1 MAYEIKSEMD
11 IKEVADRF
19 SDTVAIRG
27 YTANGSSYDYRRQ
40 STKEEKQVL
49 SAVMYGTLLGLNR
62 SLQPDVGEFPP
73 QSVQIAKDIAEF
85 TFNRSFPDSNYN
97 GYLSIYSPLDDII
110 NNWNDWDKIHPRQA
124 DDKKTM
130 TFEEYLLKM
139 GAEDKEF
146 EAVIDNSDMPAT
158 FCPPGDIYYSAYC
171 HEKYGT
177 LLAAKVAVIS
187 PETGTANE
195 VVEVDYG
202 NYNKAKDFCMALAG
216 YVSISEDSKLF
227 PKTAVKNAVELI
239 NQEIENRGI
248 NDFTAEFYNG
258 SEAYSFVNECVN
270 SDNQLDLD
278 KITETYTEEGMKDHL
293 HTILTQWVGKTYEE
307 ANELLDFKSSK
318 TEMFDNG
325 NTAEDKE
332 SEIIRIINGKPTK
345 LEGKKYESAKR
356 AFDEYFNDYYV
367 DEDSEEFLDLTQ
379 SKNSRS

>member
-19 SDTVAIRG
+19 SNTVAIRG

-139 GAEDKEF
+139 GADDKEF

-158 FCPPGDIYYSAYC
+158 FCPPGDIYYSGYC
-171 HEKYGT
+171 HKKYGT
-177 LLAAKVAVIS
+177 LLAAKVVVIS
-187 PETGTANE
+187 PETKTANE

-216 YVSISEDSKLF
+216 YVSVSEDSKLF

-307 ANELLDFKSSK
+307 SEELLDYKKAPDF
-318 TEMFDNG
+318 TQ
-325 NTAEDKE
+325 
-332 SEIIRIINGKPTK
+332 GKNV
-345 LEGKKYESAKR
+345 GR
-356 AFDEYFNDYYV
+356 N
-367 DEDSEEFLDLTQ
+367 
-379 SKNSRS
+379 